1 MHKLVCHVLS
11 EEEILLE
18 DKIQWIGKSV
28 QYSLWSNKKKHETR
42 PSSKHKKIRLMY

>member
-1 MHKLVCHVLS
+1 MHKPVCHVLS

-28 QYSLWSNKKKHETR
+28 QYSLWSNKKNMKPGLHQ
-42 PSSKHKKIRLMY
+42 SIKNLG